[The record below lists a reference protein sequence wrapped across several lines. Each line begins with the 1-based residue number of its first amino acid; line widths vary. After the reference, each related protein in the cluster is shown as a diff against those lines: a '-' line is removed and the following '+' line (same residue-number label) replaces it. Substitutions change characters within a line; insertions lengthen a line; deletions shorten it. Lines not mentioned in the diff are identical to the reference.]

1 MTANPMKGETPLKL
15 SDGREF
21 TLVSGFR
28 AFVIAERTYGAPIEK
43 IQADAQAG
51 FFSAGATIFHAMLAV
66 KHPEIT
72 IDEAGEIL
80 FAESAAVMTA
90 VADAAANGAPT
101 AKAEGKKSG
110 NAGAAGTSSGRNGAK
125 QGSTRKPS
133 GTKRSARSR

>member
-1 MTANPMKGETPLKL
+1 MTPNPMKGETPLKL

-28 AFVIAERTYGAPIEK
+28 AFVIAEKSYGAPIEK

-51 FFSAGATIFHAMLAV
+51 FLGAGGVIFHAMLAV

-80 FAESAAVMTA
+80 FAEQAAVMEAIGRA
-90 VADAAANGAPT
+90 VENGAPT
-101 AKAEGKKSG
+101 RKSG
-110 NAGAAGTSSGRNGAK
+110 DKKPGNDATAGATSGRNGK
-125 QGSTRKPS
+125 KRGSLKTSS

>member
-28 AFVIAERTYGAPIEK
+28 AFVIAEKSYGAPIDK
-43 IQADAQAG
+43 IQADAEAG
-51 FFSAGATIFHAMLAV
+51 YLSAGATIFHAMLAV

-80 FAESAAVMTA
+80 FSETAAVMTA
-90 VADAAANGAPT
+90 VGEAVKNGSPAAKSGD
-101 AKAEGKKSG
+101 KKSG
-110 NAGAAGTSSGRNGAK
+110 NAQAGTSSGRSGAK
-125 QGSTRKPS
+125 RASTPKAS
-133 GTKRSARSR
+133 GTRRSARSR

>member
-1 MTANPMKGETPLKL
+1 VTANPMKGETLLKL

-51 FFSAGATIFHAMLAV
+51 FLSAGATIFHAMLAV

-72 IDEAGEIL
+72 LEDAGEIL
-80 FAESAAVMTA
+80 FAEQAAVMEA
-90 VADAAANGAPT
+90 VGQAVENGAPT
-101 AKAEGKKSG
+101 RKSG
-110 NAGAAGTSSGRNGAK
+110 DRKPGNAATAGTTSGRNGVK
-125 QGSTRKPS
+125 RGSLKTNS
-133 GTKRSARSR
+133 GTKRPARSR